1 MTKVNEFIK
10 DPKKYLKK
18 QEEIKEKELKKL
30 ALKKVKELKKLAL
43 KNAKEFQLNLI
54 KKVVEKV
61 WPKVDPHKTGKIGKD

>member
-18 QEEIKEKELKKL
+18 QAEIKEKELEKL
-30 ALKKVKELKKLAL
+30 AKKKAL
-43 KNAKEFQLNLI
+43 EFQLNLI